1 MSEEKQTTA
10 TVTSENPPQDPDFH
24 FHHEAETTELEKWL
38 KAAGKKIEPYS
49 NQILIGAIA
58 LAVVAAIAIYWV
70 RSSDASQGAAWQQ
83 FVKAT
88 TPAEYEKVAST
99 FSSSQVGAWAMLE
112 SGRGHLREGLNT
124 ALTNRESSDK
134 SLSQAKDAFS
144 QVLDHPHATDEA
156 KADAIYGLATAL
168 EVLSGD
174 DLNQAIEQYQR
185 LIDTYPGSQHV
196 AWATQRIKDLKK
208 RSAAEFYAWFRKQNP
223 EPDDR
228 RLPSDLTNQGT
239 IPGAEELDLLI
250 PDSDEVGE
258 PVQPLGV
265 GPENTNTVPEEMPAE
280 ETPEDDASP
289 EAPEFP
295 SGTDS
300 SGTEPSG
307 TESSE
312 TASPAPEA
320 TSPEP
325 ASEDSSSESNPAPE
339 SSPEES
345 APESEEASSTPEG
358 EADSTSEAAP
368 SSDSSSDSEE
378 TAPES
383 E

>member
-10 TVTSENPPQDPDFH
+10 TVTSENPPQEPEFH

-38 KAAGKKIEPYS
+38 KSAGKKIEPYS

-58 LAVVAAIAIYWV
+58 LAVVAAISIYWM
-70 RSSDASQGAAWQQ
+70 RSSDASQGAAWEQ
-83 FVKAT
+83 FSKAT
-88 TPAEYEKVAST
+88 TPAEYEKVASS
-99 FSSSQVGAWAMLE
+99 FSNTQVGAWALLE

-144 QVLDHPHATDEA
+144 QLLDHPHATDEA

-185 LIDTYPGSQHV
+185 LIDTYPESQHV

-208 RSAAEFYAWFRKQNP
+208 KSASEFYAWFRNQDPK
-223 EPDDR
+223 PDDR
-228 RLPSDLTNQGT
+228 RLPSDLTGQGT

-250 PDSDEVGE
+250 PDSDDAGE

-265 GPENTNTVPEEMPAE
+265 GPENTNTVPEEMPADE
-280 ETPEDDASP
+280 AQQETANPEA
-289 EAPEFP
+289 APEF
-295 SGTDS
+295 
-300 SGTEPSG
+300 PSG

-312 TASPAPEA
+312 TESPAPEA
-320 TSPEP
+320 TKPE
-325 ASEDSSSESNPAPE
+325 ATSDAESSEST
-339 SSPEES
+339 S
-345 APESEEASSTPEG
+345 APESPSE
-358 EADSTSEAAP
+358 EADSTPESSETTDANA
-368 SSDSSSDSEE
+368 DSEE
-378 TAPES
+378 TTPES